1 MESLKKGQEA
11 PIVEKLRREVPNPRQ
26 HEFFRSTARF
36 TAYGGARGG
45 GKSFAMRRKMVLLAM
60 RYPKLRLLLLRRT
73 LQELRE
79 NHLLP
84 LQSDLY
90 GYAEYKKEERSF
102 LFPNGARLTL
112 GYCDCDSDL
121 LQYQGAEY
129 DVIGFAEATH
139 FKEDWMVFISTSLR
153 TTKKD
158 FSPRIYYTCNP
169 GGAGHAYIKRLFIDR
184 RFREGEEPSDYRF
197 IPATVYDN
205 RVLMEA
211 DPDYVKRL
219 EALPEHKRRA
229 HLDGDWNVFEGQ
241 VFEEL
246 RVDPAHFADRR
257 FTHAIDPF
265 TPPPEWPVYRSFDF
279 GYAKPFSV
287 GWWAKDGDGRLYR
300 ILELYGC
307 AAREANVGVRWS
319 PEEIFREIGRIERE
333 HPFLRGKHICGVADP
348 AIWDA
353 SRGESVAETGERFGI
368 YFERGDNR
376 RVAGWMQLHNRLA
389 FDEQGIPMLYV
400 FRTCREFLRTLPTL
414 QYSKVHPEDVDSDL
428 EDHIADES
436 RYLCMMVP
444 MRPEPLRREREP
456 VMLDPLNRPMRS
468 YASRAEQRENNQTNK
483 NSSIMEEK
491 RE

>member
-1 MESLKKGQEA
+1 MEQIKGREA
-11 PIVEKLRREVPNPRQ
+11 PIFEKLRREVPNPRQ
-26 HEFFRSTARF
+26 REFFCSTARF

-60 RYPKLRLLLLRRT
+60 RYPRLRLLLLRRT

-112 GYCDCDSDL
+112 GYCDSDGDL
-121 LQYQGAEY
+121 LQYQGTEY
-129 DVIGFAEATH
+129 DVIGFEEATH
-139 FKEDWMVFISTSLR
+139 FKEEWMVFISTSLR
-153 TTKKD
+153 TTKKG
-158 FSPRIYYTCNP
+158 FLPRIYYTCNP
-169 GGAGHAYIKRLFIDR
+169 GGVGHAYIKRLFIDR
-184 RFREGEEPSDYRF
+184 RFREGEDPADYCF

-219 EALPEHKRRA
+219 KALPEHKRRA

-246 RVDPAHFADRR
+246 RTDPAHFADRR
-257 FTHAIDPF
+257 FTHVIDPF
-265 TPPPEWPVYRSFDF
+265 VPPPEWQIYRSFDF

-307 AAREANVGVRWS
+307 ASGEANVGVRWS

-333 HPFLRGKHICGVADP
+333 HPFLQGKRIYGVADP

-353 SRGESVAETGERFGI
+353 SRGESIADTAERMGI

-389 FDEQGIPMLYV
+389 FDERGIPMLYI

-414 QYSKVHPEDVDSDL
+414 QYSKVYPEDVDSDL

-444 MRPEPLRREREP
+444 MRQAPARETQSVLLP
-456 VMLDPLNRPMRS
+456 DPLDRPIRR
-468 YASRAEQRENNQTNK
+468 YVSRTEQREDHKEFEKGEK
-483 NSSIMEEK
+483 NEQK
-491 RE
+491 DH

>member
-1 MESLKKGQEA
+1 MEQIKRRKEA
-11 PIVEKLRREVPNPRQ
+11 PIFEKLRREVPNPRQ
-26 HEFFRSTARF
+26 QEFFRSTARY

-84 LQSDLY
+84 LQSDLN

-102 LFPNGARLTL
+102 LFPNGSRLTL

-129 DVIGFAEATH
+129 DVIGFEEATH

-169 GGAGHAYIKRLFIDR
+169 GGVGHAYIKRLFIDR
-184 RFREGEEPSDYRF
+184 RFREGEDPDDYRF

-205 RVLMEA
+205 HALMEA

-246 RVDPAHFADRR
+246 RIDPAHFADRC

-265 TPPPEWPVYRSFDF
+265 TPLLNGRSTVPLIL
-279 GYAKPFSV
+279 GMPSPF
-287 GWWAKDGDGRLYR
+287 
-300 ILELYGC
+300 
-307 AAREANVGVRWS
+307 RW
-319 PEEIFREIGRIERE
+319 G
-333 HPFLRGKHICGVADP
+333 GG
-348 AIWDA
+348 
-353 SRGESVAETGERFGI
+353 
-368 YFERGDNR
+368 
-376 RVAGWMQLHNRLA
+376 
-389 FDEQGIPMLYV
+389 
-400 FRTCREFLRTLPTL
+400 
-414 QYSKVHPEDVDSDL
+414 
-428 EDHIADES
+428 
-436 RYLCMMVP
+436 
-444 MRPEPLRREREP
+444 
-456 VMLDPLNRPMRS
+456 
-468 YASRAEQRENNQTNK
+468 
-483 NSSIMEEK
+483 
-491 RE
+491 

>member
-1 MESLKKGQEA
+1 MRE
-11 PIVEKLRREVPNPRQ
+11 PIIFEKLRREVPNPRQ
-26 HEFFRSTARF
+26 REFFLSTARH

-84 LQSDLY
+84 LQSDLL
-90 GYAEYKKEERSF
+90 GFADYKKDERSF
-102 LFPNGARLTL
+102 LFPNGSRLTL
-112 GYCDCDSDL
+112 GYCDSDSDV

-129 DVIGFAEATH
+129 DVIGFEEATH
-139 FKEDWMVFISTSLR
+139 FKEEWMQFITTSLR
-153 TTKKD
+153 TTKQNFK
-158 FSPRIYYTCNP
+158 PRIYYTCNP
-169 GGAGHAYIKRLFIDR
+169 GGVGHAYIKRLFIDR
-184 RFREGEEPSDYRF
+184 SFREGENPDDYVF
-197 IPATVYDN
+197 IPARVFDN
-205 RVLMEA
+205 HALMQA

-219 EALPEHKRRA
+219 QALPEHKRRA
-229 HLDGDWNVFEGQ
+229 HLDGDWNVYEGQ

-246 RVDPAHFADRR
+246 RCDPAHFADRL
-257 FTHAIDPF
+257 FTHVIDPF
-265 TPPPEWPVYRSFDF
+265 TPPESWKVYRSFDF

-307 AAREANVGVRWS
+307 APREANVGVRWT
-319 PEEIFREIGRIERE
+319 PEEIFREIRRIEGE
-333 HPFLRGKHICGVADP
+333 HPFLRGRHIAGVADP

-353 SRGESVAETGERFGI
+353 SRGESIAQTAERFGI

-376 RVAGWMQLHNRLA
+376 RVAGWMQLHSRLA
-389 FDEQGIPMLYV
+389 FDERGVPMLYI

-414 QYSKVHPEDVDSDL
+414 QYSKTYPEDVDSDL
-428 EDHIADES
+428 EDHIADET

-444 MRPEPLRREREP
+444 MLPEQAKAPKPIVLT
-456 VMLDPLNRPMRS
+456 DPLDRKVAYYP
-468 YASRAEQRENNQTNK
+468 SRAEQREQKTQSQT
-483 NSSIMEEK
+483 EEL
-491 RE
+491 